1 MTHESSPYRDAECR
15 PSAPADEAAANE
27 AVANEEAW
35 TALRQLLDAAQ
46 GEFETALGDP
56 AALGDRLHRRIARRR
71 MRRRT
76 LSLAAAAMLLACGA
90 WLVASRPFDG
100 VAPSQRRAA
109 LADVGDWDDDALDLE
124 LAWAARKAEAIES
137 QWRRPADESAFVRQ
151 QMDALE
157 AEFEGNSL

>member
-1 MTHESSPYRDAECR
+1 MTHEPSPYRDAECG
-15 PSAPADEAAANE
+15 SQASLDEAA
-27 AVANEEAW
+27 ANEEAW

-56 AALGDRLHRRIARRR
+56 AALGDRLYRRIAGRR

-76 LSLAAAAMLLACGA
+76 LSLAAAMLLACGA
-90 WLVASRPFDG
+90 WFAASRPFDG
-100 VAPSQRRAA
+100 VAPSQPRAA
-109 LADVGDWDDDALDLE
+109 LASVGDWDDDALDLE
-124 LAWAARKAEAIES
+124 LAWAARKADAIES
-137 QWRRPADESAFVRQ
+137 QWRRPADEVAFVRQ

>member
-1 MTHESSPYRDAECR
+1 MTHEPSPYRDAECG
-15 PSAPADEAAANE
+15 SQAFQDEA
-27 AVANEEAW
+27 VNEEAW

-46 GEFETALGDP
+46 ADLETALGDP

-76 LSLAAAAMLLACGA
+76 LGLAAAAMLLACSG
-90 WLVASRPFDG
+90 WLAINRPFDG
-100 VAPSQRRAA
+100 VAPSQPRAA
-109 LADVGDWDDDALDLE
+109 LASAGDWDDDALDRE
-124 LAWAARKAEAIES
+124 LAWATRKADAIES
-137 QWRRPADESAFVRQ
+137 QWRRPADALAFVRQ